1 MNVFKDFNLIL
12 LSKYRTTLMGIA
24 TLRVL
29 LWHCLQYG
37 VELPEPFRWLLVF
50 LNRAIPSVPIFL
62 FLSGIGCYY
71 SLTKPHSYMTWLRK
85 RAIRIFIPYAVVL
98 VIVRLLSLP
107 ISHSSWTEW
116 FMYLSTI
123 RFWTHHEG
131 LWFVALLTIL
141 YPLAPALFRILESSR
156 HRLTTAIVL
165 MVVILTATHLPH
177 TDEGTLTGNIIH
189 NLQYAG
195 KFTVSFIIGMYLAPF
210 IRREVR
216 VNALYIIGGSAV
228 FLLLFHFFLK
238 DVFYAWLYIMPSVIV
253 LCTCMKWLSE
263 SSWIYTSFHWLGI
276 VSLESY
282 VANIEIRTLFKA
294 YLTPWQS
301 SPLFT
306 GHYLDYA
313 LVLII
318 GLILAQLCN
327 RLSSIFIARLP
338 ASWTSDLTHHP

>member
-1 MNVFKDFNLIL
+1 MNRFNLLL
-12 LSKYRTTLMGIA
+12 LSKYRTSLMGIA

-37 VELPEPFRWLLVF
+37 VELPEPLRLLLVF
-50 LNRAIPSVPIFL
+50 LQRAIPSVPIFL

-71 SLTKPHSYMTWLRK
+71 SLSKPHSYMTWLRK

-107 ISHSSWTEW
+107 TSHSSWAEW
-116 FMYLSTI
+116 FMYLLTL

-141 YPLAPALFRILESSR
+141 YPLAPVLFRILESSR
-156 HRLTTAIVL
+156 HRLATAIAL
-165 MVVILTATHLPH
+165 MVVILTVTHLNN
-177 TDEGTLTGNIIH
+177 TADGTPTGNIIH

-195 KFTVSFIIGMYLAPF
+195 KHIVSFVIGMYIGPF

-216 VNALYIIGGSAV
+216 VNALYIIGSSAV

-238 DVFYAWLYIMPSVIV
+238 DVFCDWLFIMPSVIV
-253 LCTCMKWLSE
+253 LCTCLKCLSE

-282 VANIEIRTLFKA
+282 AANIEIRRLFTA

-301 SPLFT
+301 SPLLT

-327 RLSSIFIARLP
+327 RLSSILIARLP
-338 ASWTSDLTHHP
+338 TSWTSDLKHCP